1 MNMAVELPM
10 PNVCIMYC
18 LHGSMVP
25 MANVGGKYCIVVI
38 AVVALAERAIKAN
51 RAKILLVYAAIADS
65 TILVLNKIPDGV
77 DNIVED
83 DGIMVA

>member
-1 MNMAVELPM
+1 M

-51 RAKILLVYAAIADS
+51 RANILVVYAAIADS
-65 TILVLNKIPDGV
+65 TVLVLNKILDGV
-77 DNIVED
+77 DNIVEG
-83 DGIMVA
+83 DGMMLAFA